1 MNVMRTLFLVSL
13 IWSGCGGPAPVEQA
27 DAGLT
32 CRGGTTACD
41 ICGYTSCCPEANA
54 CATSPQC
61 SAAYSCSAAC
71 KGDAACINRC
81 AAAQPNGIGLANALA
96 VCLSS
101 NCSQPCS

>member
-1 MNVMRTLFLVSL
+1 VNVMRTLFLVSL
-13 IWSGCGGPAPVEQA
+13 IWSGCGGPAPAELEQA

-61 SAAYSCSAAC
+61 SAAQRDRA
-71 KGDAACINRC
+71 GQC
-81 AAAQPNGIGLANALA
+81 ARGLPVQQL
-96 VCLSS
+96 
-101 NCSQPCS
+101 